1 MSALNLQIVLSVVLG
16 CVLLWLALQA
26 VSWLIDLAAW
36 ALSLPLEEAVRLLT
50 IL

>member
-1 MSALNLQIVLSVVLG
+1 MSALKLQIVLSLLLG

-26 VSWLIDLAAW
+26 VSWLIDHVAW
-36 ALSLPLEEAVRLLT
+36 ALSLPLYDAVRLLT